1 VVHAAFTV
9 AEKDRVL
16 ERMDFEA
23 QFLVNKPEPPALPSK
38 FTTFG
43 TKWHSFY
50 EGFKGHLAVQHGCME
65 FPLIYVIQE
74 HTDVMEAMRT
84 VDDYDLSD
92 ARLIAIVVLE
102 GDEYDQD
109 NKQVWNLLCPLVYGT
124 STWSYVKSYDRMKNG
139 WTAWRV
145 LAARGEGEAALDMR

>member
-1 VVHAAFTV
+1 MRWWMIEQCRTSQDVVHATFTL

-50 EGFKGHLAVQHGCME
+50 EGFKGHLVVQRGCME
-65 FPLIYVIQE
+65 IPLIYVIRE
-74 HTDVMEAMRT
+74 HTDVTEAMRT
-84 VDDYDLSD
+84 ADDYDSSD

-102 GDEYDQD
+102 GDEYDED
-109 NKQVWNLLCPLVYGT
+109 NK
-124 STWSYVKSYDRMKNG
+124 
-139 WTAWRV
+139 
-145 LAARGEGEAALDMR
+145 